1 MIKLSICIPLWN
13 QENLI
18 IKALDSIPRRDDIE
32 VIVRDDASTDRSLAV
47 AEQYK
52 VEHPELNLRVY
63 SNEENRG
70 VTGNSNRLL
79 DDIKGEYYHFL
90 GNDDYL
96 YTDKYNEVIDM
107 IDGEYDIYY
116 INLRINDGSLIVVD
130 WNSCT
135 CPVADTIKFVRTSFA
150 KGLRYKED
158 HQVDGDAIYNRELLA
173 RNPKC
178 KFTGITA
185 YHYNYPRKGS
195 VMDEYFKRLGF
206 R

>member
-13 QENLI
+13 QEKLI
-18 IKALDSIPRRDDIE
+18 VKALDSIPRRDDIE

-47 AEQYK
+47 ARQYK
-52 VEHPELNLRVY
+52 AEHPDLNLRGLHGLIT
-63 SNEENRG
+63 E
-70 VTGNSNRLL
+70 L
-79 DDIKGEYYHFL
+79 L

-130 WNSCT
+130 WKSST

-150 KGLRYKED
+150 KGLRYRED
-158 HQVDGDAIYNRELLA
+158 RIVDGDAIYNGELLA

-178 KFTGITA
+178 KFTNITA

-195 VMDEYFKRLGF
+195 VMDNYFKSLGF